1 VFSSKHLNN
10 NNTWLGPIWIVKALS
25 PLIGASIFEEE
36 GFACRA
42 TRPMSA
48 IYLNETFV
56 PADELVIDQDGA
68 RIVFEFAYGRRYFR

>member
-1 VFSSKHLNN
+1 
-10 NNTWLGPIWIVKALS
+10 
-25 PLIGASIFEEE
+25 
-36 GFACRA
+36 
-42 TRPMSA
+42 MSA